1 MKSAI
6 IITVI
11 FLCLPLY
18 AQYDFSTGMGVNL
31 VNTPSLNDYV
41 VNFRTADK
49 MKDFNI
55 SAEYF
60 LVGAVNISENW
71 QLGFEYTGAVQSF
84 ESKYQGVSGN
94 YSIDYYVHKPSV
106 LAFYKIQ
113 GEGYI
118 LKFGAG
124 GGYRVFNITE
134 KIHNSKDYIAKGA
147 GLLLKFEGHTLLG
160 GNFYAVI
167 SGVLFQDFSG
177 AAENGN
183 EKLRNEITKEDVNFN
198 TFGAGIK
205 IGVSY
210 FIGR

>member
-1 MKSAI
+1 MKLAVIIAAI
-6 IITVI
+6 I
-11 FLCLPLY
+11 LSLPLY
-18 AQYDFSTGMGVNL
+18 AQYDFSAGMGVNL

-41 VNFRTADK
+41 VNFRTVDK

-55 SAEYF
+55 SAEFF
-60 LVGAVNISENW
+60 LGGAVNISKNW

-84 ESKYQGVSGN
+84 ESKYQGLSGN
-94 YSIDYYVHKPSV
+94 YSIDYYAHKPSI
-106 LAFYKIQ
+106 LAFYLIQ
-113 GEGYI
+113 GEGYT

-134 KIHNSKDYIAKGA
+134 KIHNSKDYTAKGA

-160 GNFYAVI
+160 GNFYAVL
-167 SGVLFQDFSG
+167 SGSLFQDFSG

-183 EKLRNEITKEDVNFN
+183 EKLRNEITKEDICFN
-198 TFGAGIK
+198 TFGTGIK